1 MQPAKA
7 FYSAR
12 LSRTQKTSD
21 LYSVL
26 GKCTPPDSLVELLLA
41 LQYNQKVLKTVVG
54 PWNITFYKTIDI
66 SFIPQGYLIFSPMT
80 S

>member
-1 MQPAKA
+1 MQHAKA

-12 LSRTQKTSD
+12 LSRTQQTSD

-26 GKCTPPDSLVELLLA
+26 GKCTPPDGLVELLLA

-54 PWNITFYKTIDI
+54 PWNITFYETIDI
-66 SFIPQGYLIFSPMT
+66 SFIPQGYFTFSPMT